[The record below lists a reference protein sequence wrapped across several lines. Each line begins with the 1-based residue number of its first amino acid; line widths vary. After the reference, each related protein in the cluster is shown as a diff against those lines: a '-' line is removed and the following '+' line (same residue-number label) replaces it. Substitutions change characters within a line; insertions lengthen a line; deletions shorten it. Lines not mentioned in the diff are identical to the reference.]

1 LSTGQQPRP
10 SRETCRGAMDALRQG
25 IYAAIDIGSNTVHL
39 LVARSDGYSLEA
51 LDDTSKLVGLG
62 VDLEQSGALGPRRL
76 GAAATATR
84 TYVRRAHVAGARRV
98 LVLATQAVRA
108 AANRAEA
115 VAVIEAAC
123 GERVLVLEPEREAA
137 LAVLAMRLHH
147 GGA

>member
-1 LSTGQQPRP
+1 
-10 SRETCRGAMDALRQG
+10 
-25 IYAAIDIGSNTVHL
+25 
-39 LVARSDGYSLEA
+39 
-51 LDDTSKLVGLG
+51 
-62 VDLEQSGALGPRRL
+62 
-76 GAAATATR
+76 

-137 LAVLAMRLHH
+137 LAAGQDPPSLCWSVCPMSHNERARAFRQEVHARWLSAQWSSSGTRRSRISPPRPS
-147 GGA
+147 GR